1 MGNNNKVTDN
11 NEVDDKVSF
20 MSVNK
25 QSNENGDIGNALE
38 LGRKKALHLQLT
50 FRAMV
55 GKDDVDMRYTLVGR

>member
-11 NEVDDKVSF
+11 NKVDDKVSF

-50 FRAMV
+50 AALSKKTFSSN
-55 GKDDVDMRYTLVGR
+55 GWEG